1 MRLYR
6 GSLSLAAVCA
16 AALMLVPVRAQQ
28 ELPAQASD
36 QARFHRQQNKIANNY
51 IVVLDQDAVGPG
63 ADEAAADDEVNAVL
77 ATTATGKLKHVYAHA
92 LVGFAAE
99 MSEEDAVALSRDPRV
114 RFVEEDS
121 TMEIVTTQTNATWG
135 IDRIDQRTLPLNA
148 DLHLHRHRQRR
159 ERLHHRHR
167 HPHHAHAV
175 RRARVGGVRRGR
187 RWPQRPGLQRPRHAR
202 VGHRRR
208 IDVWRRQG
216 RPALRGA
223 RAQLLRD
230 RARTRA

>member
-63 ADEAAADDEVNAVL
+63 ADEAAADDEVNAVARDDGDGQVEARL
-77 ATTATGKLKHVYAHA
+77 RARARGLRGRDDRKKTRWP
-92 LVGFAAE
+92 
-99 MSEEDAVALSRDPRV
+99 LSRDPRV

-135 IDRIDQRTLPLNA
+135 IDRIDQRDPA
-148 DLHLHRHRQRR
+148 VEPDLHLHD
-159 ERLHHRHR
+159 
-167 HPHHAHAV
+167 A
-175 RRARVGGVRRGR
+175 
-187 RWPQRPGLQRPRHAR
+187 
-202 VGHRRR
+202 
-208 IDVWRRQG
+208 
-216 RPALRGA
+216 PAA
-223 RAQLLRD
+223 A
-230 RARTRA
+230 

>member
-77 ATTATGKLKHVYAHA
+77 ATTATGKLKHGHSKRRHLLAGRTSKLKRHLRKSA
-92 LVGFAAE
+92 
-99 MSEEDAVALSRDPRV
+99 
-114 RFVEEDS
+114 
-121 TMEIVTTQTNATWG
+121 VTTGPT
-135 IDRIDQRTLPLNA
+135 A
-148 DLHLHRHRQRR
+148 DKYI
-159 ERLHHRHR
+159 E
-167 HPHHAHAV
+167 AM
-175 RRARVGGVRRGR
+175 GGK
-187 RWPQRPGLQRPRHAR
+187 
-202 VGHRRR
+202 
-208 IDVWRRQG
+208 
-216 RPALRGA
+216 
-223 RAQLLRD
+223 
-230 RARTRA
+230 